1 MRDQPQN
8 GIEKAVW
15 WIEYVI
21 RHKGAKHLRSIA
33 VDLPLWQ
40 YLMLDVLGFLFVI
53 VTSFLL
59 IIYFIVKSVF
69 RLVCCRKVS
78 KTKKE

>member
-59 IIYFIVKSVF
+59 IIYFIVKLVF

-78 KTKKE
+78 KSKKE